1 MRYKA
6 MTYFAI
12 DTLKINNQ
20 MESLSGIYRELL
32 NEARE
37 IQQLAL
43 NLDSDMK
50 KHRDDPFVSVP
61 LFFRWYKQGDR
72 YKRSVPLYTGNE
84 GIVE

>member
-1 MRYKA
+1 MA
-6 MTYFAI
+6 YFYV

-50 KHRDDPFVSVP
+50 KHRDGPFVSVP

-72 YKRSVPLYTGNE
+72 YKRSVPLYIRIKE
-84 GIVE
+84 QSP

>member
-1 MRYKA
+1 
-6 MTYFAI
+6 
-12 DTLKINNQ
+12 

-50 KHRDDPFVSVP
+50 KHRDGPFVNKGTDTKGPSPCIQVM
-61 LFFRWYKQGDR
+61 KE
-72 YKRSVPLYTGNE
+72 S
-84 GIVE
+84 

>member
-1 MRYKA
+1 
-6 MTYFAI
+6 MTYFAV

-20 MESLSGIYRELL
+20 MESLSGLYRELL

-50 KHRDDPFVSVP
+50 KHRDGPFVSVP
-61 LFFRWYKQGDR
+61 LFFRWYKQGDS
-72 YKRSVPLYTGNE
+72 YKRSVPSFIRIKE
-84 GIVE
+84 QSP

>member
-1 MRYKA
+1 

-50 KHRDDPFVSVP
+50 KHRKKHRDGPFVSVP

>member
-6 MTYFAI
+6 MTYFAV

-50 KHRDDPFVSVP
+50 KHREETQGRS
-61 LFFRWYKQGDR
+61 FRICPPVF
-72 YKRSVPLYTGNE
+72 SLV
-84 GIVE
+84 

>member
-6 MTYFAI
+6 MTYFAV

-43 NLDSDMK
+43 ILTRIWKEFGM
-50 KHRDDPFVSVP
+50 
-61 LFFRWYKQGDR
+61 
-72 YKRSVPLYTGNE
+72 
-84 GIVE
+84 

>member
-1 MRYKA
+1 
-6 MTYFAI
+6 MTYFAV

-50 KHRDDPFVSVP
+50 KHRDGPFVNKGTDTKGPSP
-61 LFFRWYKQGDR
+61 CIL
-72 YKRSVPLYTGNE
+72 E
-84 GIVE
+84 